1 MGIRLGENRLVFWDF
16 DGVIKESVE
25 VKTQAYVNIFR
36 QFGDEQAVRVSLHHE
51 ANGGMS
57 RFEKIPLYLSW
68 VKPIV
73 TIADIDMYC
82 SRFAENVVNS
92 VISSS
97 WVPGAREYL
106 EANWQRQVFVLVT
119 ATPQSEIEYILRE
132 LGIDEWFDQ
141 VHGAPSLKFNIV
153 AAILH
158 ELDVEPKDCI
168 YIGDSKTD
176 KEAAES
182 NKVEFILR
190 CTPLNVDIQK
200 TYRGRQCKDFE
211 NE

>member
-1 MGIRLGENRLVFWDF
+1 MKERSLIFWDF

-25 VKTQAYVNIFR
+25 VKTQAYVNIFKH
-36 QFGDEQAVRVSLHHE
+36 FGEDQERRVSAHHE

-68 VKPIV
+68 VKSVV
-73 TIADIDMYC
+73 TSEDIELYC
-82 SRFAENVVNS
+82 SRFAENVVKS
-92 VISSS
+92 VISSN

-106 EANWQRQVFVLVT
+106 EANWQKQVFVLVT
-119 ATPQSEIEYILRE
+119 ATPQSEIEFILRE
-132 LGIDEWFDQ
+132 LGISEWFDQ
-141 VHGAPSLKFNIV
+141 VHGAPKLKFNIV
-153 AAILH
+153 AATLQ
-158 ELDVEPKDCI
+158 ELDVESRGCI

-190 CTPLNVDIQK
+190 CTPLNLDIQSSH
-200 TYRGRQCKDFE
+200 RGRKCKDLTHE
-211 NE
+211 